1 MSITSRRV
9 LGTLAFALLVS
20 APASRGD
27 DKLAFLIPH
36 LYGPTGLVVDS
47 EARLPNGQTHS
58 AHFNSAFQAEFTQ
71 FNVAIAS
78 QLTGLPIPTPAS
90 GFTYTLD
97 PGLGLFTR
105 STKSFGP
112 ILADRA
118 DTVGRHKLSVG
129 VHFQR
134 FTFDKLEGV
143 GLDDV
148 PAVFTHDNPVA
159 GTGRDD
165 VVTTTNAIDA
175 SVSQLTTY
183 LNFGVTSWLDLAL
196 AVPLV
201 TTDLSVRSTAIVRRI
216 GTSANPAIHFF
227 RDASGAFGDTKSFES
242 TGSASGVGDV
252 VVRLKARAASAGPV
266 AVGLGVDSRLPSG
279 DEMDLLGAG
288 AWGVKPFLVVSSTG
302 RTFSPHAT
310 VGYEWNGDST
320 LAGDP
325 VLGTKAKLPNQITFT
340 GGVALAVTGNLTLA
354 ADVLGRRVL
363 DGRRLV
369 PTTFHAL
376 DGRTTFPDISFARRS
391 ENELSGAVGFK
402 FNPRGRLLIDANVL
416 FGLNDRGLRDRLTP
430 LVGIEYG
437 F

>member
-1 MSITSRRV
+1 
-9 LGTLAFALLVS
+9 
-20 APASRGD
+20 
-27 DKLAFLIPH
+27 
-36 LYGPTGLVVDS
+36 
-47 EARLPNGQTHS
+47 
-58 AHFNSAFQAEFTQ
+58 
-71 FNVAIAS
+71 
-78 QLTGLPIPTPAS
+78 
-90 GFTYTLD
+90 
-97 PGLGLFTR
+97 
-105 STKSFGP
+105 
-112 ILADRA
+112 
-118 DTVGRHKLSVG
+118 
-129 VHFQR
+129 
-134 FTFDKLEGV
+134 
-143 GLDDV
+143 
-148 PAVFTHDNPVA
+148 
-159 GTGRDD
+159 
-165 VVTTTNAIDA
+165 
-175 SVSQLTTY
+175 
-183 LNFGVTSWLDLAL
+183 
-196 AVPLV
+196 
-201 TTDLSVRSTAIVRRI
+201 
-216 GTSANPAIHFF
+216 
-227 RDASGAFGDTKSFES
+227 
-242 TGSASGVGDV
+242 
-252 VVRLKARAASAGPV
+252 
-266 AVGLGVDSRLPSG
+266 VGLGVDTRLPSG

-416 FGLNDRGLRDRLTP
+416 FGLNDHGLRDSLTP

>member
-1 MSITSRRV
+1 MMRKVVATLV
-9 LGTLAFALLVS
+9 LAMVIPTPGAHA
-20 APASRGD
+20 D

-47 EARLPNGQTHS
+47 EARLPDGSNHS

-97 PGLGLFTR
+97 AGLGLFTR

-112 ILADRA
+112 ILSDRA
-118 DTVGRHKLSVG
+118 DTVGKHKLSVG

-143 GLDDV
+143 DLGDV
-148 PAVFTHDNPVA
+148 PAVFTHDNPA
-159 GTGRDD
+159 LGGRDD
-165 VVTTTNAIDA
+165 VVTTANAIDA
-175 SVSQLTTY
+175 SVSQFTVY
-183 LNFGVTSWLDLAL
+183 LNYGVTSWLDAAVAL
-196 AVPLV
+196 PLV
-201 TTDLSVRSTAIVRRI
+201 TTDLNVRSTATIRRI

-227 RDASGAFGDTKSFES
+227 RDSSGAIGNTRSFES
-242 TGSASGVGDV
+242 TGSASGIGDV
-252 VVRLKARAASAGPV
+252 VLRLKARAAKLGPV
-266 AVGLGVDSRLPSG
+266 AVGLGVDSRTPTG

-288 AWGVKPFLVVSSTG
+288 AWGVKPFLVLSSTS
-302 RTFSPHAT
+302 RAFSPHAS

-325 VLGTKAKLPNQITFT
+325 VKGTKDKLPNQVTFS
-340 GGVALAVTGNLTLA
+340 GGVAVAVTGNLTLA

-369 PTTFHAL
+369 PRTFTTI
-376 DGRTTFPDISFARRS
+376 DGRTTFPDISFVRSS

-402 FNPRGRLLIDANVL
+402 FNPRGRLLIDANLL
-416 FGLNDRGLRDRLTP
+416 FGLNDRGLRDTLTP
-430 LVGIEYG
+430 LVGLEYG

>member
-1 MSITSRRV
+1 MSIKTRRV
-9 LGTLAFALLVS
+9 LGTLAFALLLS
-20 APASRGD
+20 APAGRAD
-27 DKLAFLIPH
+27 DKLAFLIPT
-36 LYGPTGLVVDS
+36 LYGPTGLIVDS

-118 DTVGRHKLSVG
+118 DTVGRHKLSLG
-129 VHFQR
+129 VHYQR

-143 GLDDV
+143 DLQSV
-148 PAVFTHDNPVA
+148 PAVFTHDNPA
-159 GTGRDD
+159 LGGRDD

-183 LNFGVTSWLDLAL
+183 LNFGLTSWLDLAV
-196 AVPLV
+196 AAPLV
-201 TTDLSVRSTAIVRRI
+201 TTDLTVRSTATVRRI

-242 TGSASGVGDV
+242 TGSASGIGDV
-252 VVRLKARAASAGPV
+252 VVRLKARAASVGPL
-266 AVGLGVDSRLPSG
+266 AVGLGVDSRLPTG

-288 AWGVKPFLVVSSTG
+288 AFGVKPFLVVSSTG
-302 RTFSPHAT
+302 RTFSPHAS

-325 VLGTKAKLPNQITFT
+325 VLGTKAKLPNQLTFS

-354 ADVLGRRVL
+354 ADVLGRRVI

-369 PTTFHAL
+369 PKTFNAL

-416 FGLNDRGLRDRLTP
+416 FGLNDRGLRDSLTP

>member
-1 MSITSRRV
+1 MSIMTRRV
-9 LGTLAFALLVS
+9 LGTLAFALLLS
-20 APASRGD
+20 APAGRAD
-27 DKLAFLIPH
+27 DKLAFLIPT
-36 LYGPTGLVVDS
+36 LYGPTGLIVDS

-118 DTVGRHKLSVG
+118 DTVGRHKLSLG
-129 VHFQR
+129 VHYQR

-143 GLDDV
+143 DLQSV
-148 PAVFTHDNPVA
+148 PAVFTHDNPA
-159 GTGRDD
+159 LGGRDD

-183 LNFGVTSWLDLAL
+183 LNFGVTSWLDLAV
-196 AVPLV
+196 AAPLV
-201 TTDLSVRSTAIVRRI
+201 TTDLTVRSTASVRRI

-227 RDASGAFGDTKSFES
+227 RDASGAFGDTKAFES
-242 TGSASGVGDV
+242 SGSASGIGDI
-252 VVRLKARAASAGPV
+252 VVRLKARAASVGPL
-266 AVGLGVDSRLPSG
+266 AVGLGVDSRLPTG

-288 AWGVKPFLVVSSTG
+288 AFGVKPFLVVSSTG
-302 RTFSPHAT
+302 RTFSPHAS

-325 VLGTKAKLPNQITFT
+325 VLGTKAKLPNQLTFS

-354 ADVLGRRVL
+354 ADVLGRRII

-369 PTTFHAL
+369 PKTFNAL

-416 FGLNDRGLRDRLTP
+416 FGLNDRGLRDSLTP

>member
-1 MSITSRRV
+1 MSIISRRV

-20 APASRGD
+20 APDSRGD

-148 PAVFTHDNPVA
+148 PAVFTHDNPA
-159 GTGRDD
+159 PGGRDD

-183 LNFGVTSWLDLAL
+183 LNFGVTSWLDLAV

-201 TTDLSVRSTAIVRRI
+201 TTDLSVRSTATVRRI

-252 VVRLKARAASAGPV
+252 VVRLKARAASAGPL

-325 VLGTKAKLPNQITFT
+325 VLGTKAKLPNQITFS

-354 ADVLGRRVL
+354 ADVLGRRIL
-363 DGRRLV
+363 DGRQLV